1 MIVCA
6 IAVLRSCIYMSMDG
20 MARESLVCTHT
31 KFFVLKT
38 YDTDRCCKPGQK
50 LYVVWPFYTG
60 PVISLDHRVLN
71 KRT

>member
-1 MIVCA
+1 MIACA
-6 IAVLRSCIYMSMDG
+6 IAVLRSFIYMSMHG
-20 MARESLVCTHT
+20 IARESLVCTHT

-38 YDTDRCCKPGQK
+38 YDFVLSCKRGQK

-60 PVISLDHRVLN
+60 PVISLDHWVLN